1 MYPCVCIS
9 YMLVFFFTKKKKRT
23 NMWILYPMSSDIYG
37 VRIMPNVLV
46 LNVSQ
51 ISLRPEPLKI
61 DV

>member
-1 MYPCVCIS
+1 
-9 YMLVFFFTKKKKRT
+9 
-23 NMWILYPMSSDIYG
+23 MWILYPMSLDIYG